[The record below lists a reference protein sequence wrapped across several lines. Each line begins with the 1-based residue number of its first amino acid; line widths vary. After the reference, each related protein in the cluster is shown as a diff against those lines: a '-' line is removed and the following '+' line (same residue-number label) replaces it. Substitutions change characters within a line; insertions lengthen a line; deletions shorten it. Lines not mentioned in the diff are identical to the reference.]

1 MKVFVENDIKTINL
15 GKKGPN
21 VLSVDRAK
29 EIIKELNYDDC
40 KAVIIMGNEKVF
52 SAGLNLKDLLAAKKA
67 SEVSIIFKTLREL
80 LVACKEFPG
89 PVISIVGGHAIAG
102 GCLLAL
108 ASDYRYGMHGMHRM
122 GLNEMAIG
130 IDLPPDMLTIISHT
144 ISKDNLFEV
153 ATQCRMY
160 TPKQALEKGLI
171 NEIVGNRFTSK
182 KKATD
187 KAYSKAIKLAKFYID
202 AGEPFVRLKK
212 SLNKETSFDYQ
223 ILIDNWFSSQT
234 QEKIRKVVASLNK
247 K

>member
-182 KKATD
+182 KKGNRQ
-187 KAYSKAIKLAKFYID
+187 SIF
-202 AGEPFVRLKK
+202 K
-212 SLNKETSFDYQ
+212 SYKTC
-223 ILIDNWFSSQT
+223 
-234 QEKIRKVVASLNK
+234 KVLY
-247 K
+247 

>member
-130 IDLPPDMLTIISHT
+130 IDLPPDMLKIISHT

-187 KAYSKAIKLAKFYID
+187 KAYSKAIKLAKFYIH

-234 QEKIRKVVASLNK
+234 QEKIKKVVASLNK

>member
-160 TPKQALEKGLI
+160 TPKQALKKGLI

-223 ILIDNWFSSQT
+223 ILIDNWFSTQT
-234 QEKIRKVVASLNK
+234 QEKIKKVVASLNK

>member
-130 IDLPPDMLTIISHT
+130 IDLPPDMLKIISHT

-160 TPKQALEKGLI
+160 TPKQAHEKGLI

-234 QEKIRKVVASLNK
+234 QEKIKKVVTSLNK